1 MEIQAGM
8 TCKVETVVDNTNVA
22 SVVGS
27 GLLDVFATP
36 MMIAQMELAASTC
49 LEEALEEGQTTVGIH
64 IDVEHVAATPVG
76 MKVTT
81 IAKVMA
87 VEGRKIE
94 FEVLAEDEAGAIGKG
109 KHTRVI
115 INAARFMEKASARG
129 K

>member
-1 MEIQAGM
+1 MEIKTG
-8 TCKVETVVDNTNVA
+8 TICKVETLVDKNNVA

-49 LEEALEEGQTTVGIH
+49 LEEALDEGQTSVGTRVN
-64 IDVEHVAATPVG
+64 VEHTAATPMG

-81 IAKVMA
+81 TARVVA
-87 VEGRKIE
+87 VEGRKVE
-94 FEVLAEDEAGAIGKG
+94 FEVIAEDEAGEIGRG
-109 KHTRVI
+109 NHTRFVV
-115 INAARFMEKASARG
+115 NTGSFMEKAAARG